1 MMTNIFKRLVL
12 TVTILISTFA
22 IVSVLYWIYLFIPY
36 TSEEFKSPYHNATI
50 KIVLDG
56 KLPFFSFNAGPVNG
70 KYLILYRD
78 NVVDEL
84 VRSEVGFTNDIE
96 DIKWYRDSVK
106 FKYIDNLDGHKTVHE
121 KVYKFPKTIDQ

>member
-22 IVSVLYWIYLFIPY
+22 IVSVSYWIYLFIPY
-36 TSEEFKSPYHNATI
+36 TSEEFKSPYDNATV

-56 KLPFFSFNAGPVNG
+56 KLPFFSFNAGPVDGN
-70 KYLILYRD
+70 YVILYRD
-78 NVVDEL
+78 NVIDEL

-96 DIKWYRDSVK
+96 DIKWYKDSVK
-106 FKYIDNLDGHKTVHE
+106 FKYIVNLDGHQTVHE